1 MKPGLVLRL
10 AARDWR
16 AGELRLLL
24 AAIVVAVAAVT
35 AISLFVDRLQRA
47 LLTESTT
54 FLGAD
59 RVVVSTRA
67 IPDGFRA
74 VARANGLR
82 QTDVVAFPS
91 MLFSDDSAAA
101 RNLLVAVKAVGPE
114 YPLRGALRVADEPFG
129 SDRAAAGVPARGEAW
144 LDSRAFPI
152 LGVSLGD
159 AVAVGYATLRIA
171 GVITAE
177 PDRGS
182 VFDLGPR
189 LLMRV
194 EDVPATRLIQPGSRV
209 AYRLLL
215 AGAEDDLA
223 AVKAAIEDDL
233 APNYAWR
240 SIKNANPSIGEALER
255 AESFLLL
262 GGLLAVVL
270 AGVAVALGA
279 HRYARRHYDHVGV
292 LKTLGA
298 TPAEIQWGYAG
309 ILGVIGL
316 VGIGLGLALGGT
328 GHLGMVAAMR
338 AFLPVALP
346 VAGLRPL
353 LVGAVTGLVCL
364 LAFAL
369 PPLIAL
375 RDVSPM
381 RVLRRDFAGVGA
393 SAALTYGCAGAG
405 TLGLLVWYAG
415 NAWLTLWALIGAV
428 GVCGS
433 FAAMALLLLR
443 GGRAAGMQAGSGWR
457 LALAGLQRR
466 YRESI
471 AQITIFG
478 LAIMLVLVLVL
489 MRTALIDEWR
499 AQLPADAPN
508 HFLLNIANDE
518 VASVQALLREQAN
531 YEGRLFPM
539 IRGRIASVNGEDADI
554 WEAKHRRGM
563 DDDRLRSER
572 NLTWADELPANNE
585 IAAGAW
591 WPPDAAEALV
601 SLEEEYADQFGL
613 SVGDELG
620 FDIGGLPVMARIANL
635 RRVEWASLQPNF
647 FIIFSRA
654 GLVPFPTTHMTSF
667 RLPAAR
673 KRMLNDLLAAHPTI
687 TVIEVDAVVQQVQRI
702 IARVTQ
708 AIELVLGL
716 VLGAG
721 ALVLVASIQ
730 ASHEA
735 RMQEHALV
743 RALGGTRKLI
753 AGSLAVEFAVLGA
766 FAGLVAAVGAEV
778 TAAVLQTQVFELS
791 YGAHPWVWMVGPA
804 LGAALVA
811 LVGGLGARKL
821 VRSPP
826 ALVLREI

>member
-1 MKPGLVLRL
+1 MSPGLVLRL

-24 AAIVVAVAAVT
+24 AAIVVAVGAVT
-35 AISLFVDRLQRA
+35 AISLFVDRLQQA
-47 LLTESTT
+47 LLSESTT

-59 RVVVSTRA
+59 RVIRSTRA
-67 IPDGFRA
+67 MPEAFRNA
-74 VARANGLR
+74 ARANGLR
-82 QTDVVAFPS
+82 QTDAVSFPS
-91 MLFSDDSAAA
+91 MLFADESEDA
-101 RNLLVAVKAVGPE
+101 RNLLVAVKAVGPG
-114 YPLRGALRVADEPFG
+114 YPLRGSLRVADEPFG
-129 SDRAAAGVPARGEAW
+129 VDGPTGEVPARGEAW
-144 LDSRAFPI
+144 LDSRVFPA
-152 LGVSLGD
+152 LGIALGD
-159 AVAVGYATLRIA
+159 SVSVGYANLRIG
-171 GVITAE
+171 GVLTAE

-194 EDVPATRLIQPGSRV
+194 EDVPATGLIQPGSRV
-209 AYRLLL
+209 SYRLLL
-215 AGAEDDLA
+215 AGAEEDLA
-223 AVKAAIEDDL
+223 ATKAAIEADL
-233 APNYAWR
+233 VPNYAWR
-240 SIKNANPSIGEALER
+240 GIKDANPSIGEALDR

-298 TPAEIQWGYAG
+298 TPGEVQWGYAG
-309 ILGVIGL
+309 ILGVIGMAG
-316 VGIGLGLALGGT
+316 VSVGLALGGVA
-328 GHLGMVAAMR
+328 HLGMVSALQ

-346 VAGLRPL
+346 AAGPRPL
-353 LVGAVTGLVCL
+353 VVGSVTGLVCL

-381 RVLRRDFAGVGA
+381 RVLRRDIAGGA
-393 SAALTYGCAGAG
+393 SMGLTYGCAVAG

-415 NAWLTLWALIGAV
+415 NAWLTMWALIGAV
-428 GVCGS
+428 GVCGG
-433 FAAMALLLLR
+433 FAGMALVLLR
-443 GGRAAGMQAGSGWR
+443 GGRAAGMQAGSAWR

-466 YRESI
+466 HRENV

-478 LAIMLVLVLVL
+478 LAIMLLLVLL
-489 MRTALIDEWR
+489 LIRTALIDEWR
-499 AQLPADAPN
+499 AQLPEDAPN
-508 HFLLNIANDE
+508 HFLMNVAHDE
-518 VASVQALLREQAN
+518 AAPVQALLREHTD
-531 YEGRLFPM
+531 YDGRLFPM
-539 IRGRIASVNGEDADI
+539 IRGRIVAVNGEDADA
-554 WEAKHRRGM
+554 WEAEHRRGM
-563 DDDRLRSER
+563 EERLRSER
-572 NLTWADELPANNE
+572 NLTWADELPGGNE
-585 IAAGAW
+585 LAAGAW
-591 WPPDAAEALV
+591 WPADSGEALV
-601 SLEEEYADQFGL
+601 SLEDEYAEQFGL
-613 SVGDELG
+613 GVGDELR
-620 FDIGGLPVMARIANL
+620 FDIGGLPVTARVANL
-635 RRVEWASLQPNF
+635 RHVQWDSLQPNF

-654 GLVPFPTTHMTSF
+654 GLAPFPTTHMTSF
-667 RLPAAR
+667 RLPPER
-673 KRMLNDLLAAHPTI
+673 KRFLNELLSAHPTI
-687 TVIEVDAVVQQVQRI
+687 TVIEVDAIVKQVQRI

-708 AIELVLGL
+708 AIELVLAL

-743 RALGGTRKLI
+743 RALGGTMKLI
-753 AGSLAVEFAVLGA
+753 AGALTVEFAVLGA
-766 FAGLVAAVGAEV
+766 FAGVVAAVGAEV
-778 TAAVLQTQVFELS
+778 TALVLQTQVFELS
-791 YGAHPWVWMVGPA
+791 YDAHPWVWATGPA
-804 LGAALVA
+804 VGAALIT

>member
-1 MKPGLVLRL
+1 MNPGLVLRL

-24 AAIVVAVAAVT
+24 AAIVVAVGTVT
-35 AISLFVDRLQRA
+35 AISLFVDRLQQA
-47 LLTESTT
+47 LLSESTT

-59 RVVVSTRA
+59 RVVRSTRA
-67 IPDGFRA
+67 IPDAFRDA
-74 VARANGLR
+74 ARANGLQ
-82 QTDVVAFPS
+82 QTDAVSFPS
-91 MLFSDDSAAA
+91 MLFADESEDA
-101 RNLLVAVKAVGPE
+101 RNMLVAVKAVGPG
-114 YPLRGALRVADEPFG
+114 YPLRGSLRVADEPFG
-129 SDRAAAGVPARGEAW
+129 PDGATDAVPARGEAW
-144 LDSRAFPI
+144 LDSRVFPA
-152 LGVSLGD
+152 LGLALGD
-159 AVAVGYATLRIA
+159 LVSVGYAQLRISA
-171 GVITAE
+171 VLTAE

-215 AGAEDDLA
+215 AGAEDNLA
-223 AVKAAIEDDL
+223 ATKAAIEADL

-240 SIKNANPSIGEALER
+240 GIKDANPSIGEALDR

-270 AGVAVALGA
+270 AGVAIALGA

-298 TPAEIQWGYAG
+298 TPAEVQWGYAG
-309 ILGVIGL
+309 ILGVIGI
-316 VGIGLGLALGGT
+316 VGVGVGLALGGVA
-328 GHLGMVAAMR
+328 HLGMVSALQ

-346 VAGLRPL
+346 AAGLRPL
-353 LVGAVTGLVCL
+353 IVGTITGLVCL

-375 RDVSPM
+375 RDISPM
-381 RVLRRDFAGVGA
+381 RVLRRDIAAGA
-393 SAALTYGCAGAG
+393 SAALTYGCAVAG

-415 NAWLTLWALIGAV
+415 NAWLTMWALIGAV
-428 GVCGS
+428 GVCGG
-433 FAAMALLLLR
+433 FAGMALVLLR

-466 YRESI
+466 YRENV

-478 LAIMLVLVLVL
+478 LAIMLLLVLL
-489 MRTALIDEWR
+489 LIRTALIDEWR
-499 AQLPADAPN
+499 AQLPENAPN
-508 HFLLNIANDE
+508 HFLMNVSEDE
-518 VASVQALLREQAN
+518 APAVQAMLRQQAG
-531 YEGRLFPM
+531 YDGHLFPM
-539 IRGRIASVNGEDADI
+539 IRGRIVAVNGEDADA
-554 WEAKHRRGM
+554 WEAEHRRDM
-563 DDDRLRSER
+563 EERLRSER
-572 NLTWADELPANNE
+572 NLTWADALPANNE
-585 IAAGAW
+585 LIAGTW
-591 WPPDAAEALV
+591 WPADSEEALI
-601 SLEEEYADQFGL
+601 SLEDEYAHQFGL
-613 SVGDELG
+613 SVGDELA
-620 FDIGGLPVMARIANL
+620 FDIGGLPVTARIANL
-635 RRVEWASLQPNF
+635 RSVRWDTLQPNF

-654 GLVPFPTTHMTSF
+654 GLAPFPTTHMTSF
-667 RLPAAR
+667 RLPPER
-673 KRMLNDLLAAHPTI
+673 KRFLNELLSAHPTI
-687 TVIEVDAVVQQVQRI
+687 TVIEVDAIVKQIQRI

-708 AIELVLGL
+708 AIELVLAL

-743 RALGGTRKLI
+743 RALGGTMKLI
-753 AGSLAVEFAVLGA
+753 AGALTVEFAVLGA
-766 FAGLVAAVGAEV
+766 FAGVVAAVGAEV
-778 TAAVLQTQVFELS
+778 TALVLQTQVFELS
-791 YGAHPWVWMVGPA
+791 YEAHPWVWATGPA
-804 LGAALVA
+804 VGAGLIT